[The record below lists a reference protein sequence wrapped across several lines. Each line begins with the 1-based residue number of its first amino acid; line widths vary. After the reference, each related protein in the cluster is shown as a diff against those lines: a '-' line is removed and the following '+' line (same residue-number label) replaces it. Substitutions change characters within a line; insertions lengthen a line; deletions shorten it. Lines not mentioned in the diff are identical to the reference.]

1 MTRIAFAAALL
12 ASAMTMIVPAS
23 SQARPDES
31 KRIQPTTVL
40 VQQKAVVRTPEQM
53 DAFDATFV
61 RPSTQHESPFARP
74 TMDAATYQQMKHP
87 TQQTSKPGADGSSSP
102 VPPASIVKFT
112 GASYCD
118 GTGGCWYPPDVA
130 GTIGKSNW
138 VSVSNDV
145 IEIRSRGGV
154 LQKINSL
161 NGFFGYS
168 AQPMFDP
175 RVQYDE
181 EYQRWVITA
190 DAFQES
196 ASVQYMG
203 VAVSTTSSATGTW
216 YIYFTNT
223 ASFTGN
229 AFWDYP
235 MLGLSQDAAIFTA
248 NVFGANF
255 QGSYLFAVAKAR
267 IYNGYGWSVPVY
279 GGLNA
284 TLQPARQLAQDQS
297 AYSWLAAAVG
307 SGVNMYAYFDAA
319 NPGNSALYGPISV
332 SGIAAYSGP
341 PAAAQPAACGSGT
354 LDSLDGRFQNQ
365 GTQDGDVYYQ
375 THTVGAGTFAIPKL
389 YQISGLLSFAPA
401 ATINNYYYASA
412 SSQDFNPSIGVD
424 NQGHFAL
431 NWSSTD
437 PGTGRPASMYYTDNR
452 TGTPSGVT
460 GFNVF
465 TGTCWS
471 GSGTSRWGDYSQTSV
486 DWGTGNVF
494 NTATKPFWITNE
506 YFNST
511 SGAWSTEVA
520 KVPY

>member
-1 MTRIAFAAALL
+1 MTKIAFAAALL
-12 ASAMTMIVPAS
+12 ASAVTMIVPAS

-31 KRIQPTTVL
+31 KRIQPTTTL
-40 VQQKAVVRTPEQM
+40 VQRQAVVRTPEQM

-61 RPSTQHESPFARP
+61 TPSTLHQVPFARP
-74 TMDAATYQQMKHP
+74 TMDAAAYEQMKNP
-87 TQQTSKPGADGSSSP
+87 TQQTSKPGAGGTSSP
-102 VPPASIVKFT
+102 SPLVSILKFT
-112 GASYCD
+112 GANYCD
-118 GTGGCWYPPDVA
+118 GPGGCWYPPDVA

-145 IEIRSRGGV
+145 IEIRSRAGL

-168 AQPMFDP
+168 AQAMFDP
-175 RVQYDE
+175 RVQWDE

-196 ASVQYMG
+196 ASVQYLG
-203 VAVSTTSSATGTW
+203 VAVSTTSSATGPF

-223 ASFTGN
+223 ASFDGN

-248 NVFGANF
+248 NVFGTNF

-279 GGLNA
+279 TGLNA
-284 TLQPARQLAQDQS
+284 TLQPARQLAEDQS
-297 AYSWLAAAVG
+297 PYAWLAAAVG
-307 SGVNMYAYFDAA
+307 SGVNMYAYLDPA
-319 NPGNSALYGPISV
+319 NPSLSILYGPYAV
-332 SGIAAYSGP
+332 SGIGAYSGP
-341 PAAAQPAACGSGT
+341 PSAPQPASCGSGL

-365 GTQDGDVYYQ
+365 GTQDGDLYYQ
-375 THTVGAGTFAIPKL
+375 THTVGSGSFAIPKL
-389 YQISGLLSFAPA
+389 YQIKGLLGFAPVA
-401 ATINNYYYASA
+401 AINNYYYASA

-431 NWSSTD
+431 NWTSTD
-437 PGTGRPASMYYTDNR
+437 PGTGRPASMYYADNR
-452 TGTPSGVT
+452 LATPLNATGI
-460 GFNVF
+460 NVF
-465 TGTCWS
+465 TGTCWT
-471 GSGTSRWGDYSQTSV
+471 GTGTSRWGDYSQTSV
-486 DWGTGNVF
+486 DWGTGSIF
-494 NTATKPFWITNE
+494 NTVTKPFWITNE
-506 YFNST
+506 YFNNV

-520 KVPY
+520 KVPF

>member
-1 MTRIAFAAALL
+1 MTKFAFAATLL
-12 ASAMTMIVPAS
+12 ASAVTMIVPAS

-31 KRIQPTTVL
+31 KRIQPTTTL
-40 VQQKAVVRTPEQM
+40 VQKQAVVRTPEQM
-53 DAFDATFV
+53 DAFDATMRV
-61 RPSTQHESPFARP
+61 SSLEREEPGPRP
-74 TMDAATYQQMKHP
+74 TMDAAAYYQMKHP
-87 TQQTSKPGADGSSSP
+87 TEQISKPGAGGSATP
-102 VPPASIVKFT
+102 TPLVPILKFT
-112 GASYCD
+112 GASECD
-118 GTGGCWYPPDVA
+118 GPGGCWVPPDVA
-130 GTIGKSNW
+130 GSIGKSNW

-145 IEIRSRGGV
+145 IEIRSRTGL

-168 AQPMFDP
+168 AQAMFDP

-181 EYQRWVITA
+181 EYQRWVVTA

-196 ASVQYMG
+196 ASVQWMG
-203 VAVSTTSSATGTW
+203 VAVSTTSSATGNW

-235 MLGLSQDAAIFTA
+235 MLGLSQDAVLFTA

-279 GGLNA
+279 TGLNA
-284 TLQPARQLAQDQS
+284 TLQPARQLAEDQG

-307 SGVNMYAYFDAA
+307 SGVHMYAYFDPA
-319 NPGNSALYGPISV
+319 NPSQSTLYGPYTV

-341 PAAAQPAACGSGT
+341 PSAPQPASCGSGL

-365 GTQDGDVYYQ
+365 GTQNGDVYYQ
-375 THTVGAGTFAIPKL
+375 THTVGAGSFAIPKL

-412 SSQDFNPSIGVD
+412 SSQDLNPSIGVD

-431 NWSSTD
+431 NWTSTD
-437 PGTGRPASMYYTDNR
+437 PGTGRPASMYFADNR
-452 TGTPSGVT
+452 LGTPLNAT
-460 GFNVF
+460 GIDVF
-465 TGTCWS
+465 TGTCWT
-471 GSGTSRWGDYSQTSV
+471 GTGTSRWGDYSQTSV
-486 DWGTGNVF
+486 DWGSASVF
-494 NTATKPFWITNE
+494 STATKPFWITNE

-511 SGAWSTEVA
+511 AGSWSTEVA
-520 KVPY
+520 KVPF